1 MFEYLLFSNYLN
13 DLISAQKVS
22 ADHIQHALNYRTS
35 IYIRSWLDGH
45 SRPQLCELPALAT
58 VLKAD
63 PVEMI
68 TGWVIDSLPEM
79 EETLWAE
86 VLQPRGSTF
95 PRSDDLA
102 LRAPKPRTRVPL
114 W

>member
-1 MFEYLLFSNYLN
+1 MSPHVLFSNYLH
-13 DLISAQKVS
+13 DLMSARKVS
-22 ADHIQHALNYRTS
+22 ADHVQHELNYRTA

-68 TGWVIDSLPEM
+68 AGWVIDSLPEM

-102 LRAPKPRTRVPL
+102 LRAPKPRKPVAR

>member
-1 MFEYLLFSNYLN
+1 MSESILFSTYLH
-13 DLISAQKVS
+13 DRMTESKVS
-22 ADHIQHALNYRTS
+22 ADHVQHELNYRTS

-68 TGWVIDSLPEM
+68 VGWVCDQLPEM

-102 LRAPKPRTRVPL
+102 LRAPKPRKRVSL

>member
-1 MFEYLLFSNYLN
+1 MSPYVLFHTYLH
-13 DLISAQKVS
+13 DKMTAHKIS
-22 ADHIQHALNYRTS
+22 ADHLQHELNYRTS
-35 IYIRSWLDGH
+35 IYVQSWLNGW
-45 SRPQLCELPALAT
+45 SRPDLHELPALAA

-68 TGWVIDSLPEM
+68 AGWVIDQLPEM
-79 EETLWAE
+79 EETLWSE

-102 LRAPKPRTRVPL
+102 LRAPRPKKRVSL

>member
-1 MFEYLLFSNYLN
+1 MSQSILFTTWLH
-13 DLISAQKVS
+13 DLMTARKIS
-22 ADHIQHALNYRTS
+22 ADHLQHELNYRTS
-35 IYIRSWLDGH
+35 MRVRSWLDGH
-45 SRPQLCELPALAT
+45 SRPDLLQLPALAK

-68 TGWVIDSLPEM
+68 AGWILDQMPEM

-86 VLQPRGSTF
+86 MLQPRGSTF

-102 LRAPKPRTRVPL
+102 LRAPKPRKRVPL